1 MVENIWY
8 MKQSSREIS
17 KLKNT
22 YFLIF
27 YSDSSNEIHI
37 ENNIIFYTS
46 LFFKIIAP
54 GG

>member
-17 KLKNT
+17 KFKKNT

-27 YSDSSNEIHI
+27 YSDNSIEIDI
-37 ENNIIFYTS
+37 ENSIIFYMS
-46 LFFKIIAP
+46 LLLRL
-54 GG
+54 